1 MDPALT
7 LEKAVTQARQKEAV
21 HEQQSIVR
29 SYMFCRKIRLTLLNS
44 DRDTAKT
51 HREDTQ
57 GICQRHKTATSLDV
71 PVAEPYR
78 HIVGVSAQ
86 LGMQSAEVAV

>member
-1 MDPALT
+1 
-7 LEKAVTQARQKEAV
+7 
-21 HEQQSIVR
+21 
-29 SYMFCRKIRLTLLNS
+29 MFCRKIRLTQLNS

-57 GICQRHKTATSLDV
+57 GISQRHKMATSLDV
-71 PVAEPYR
+71 PVAEPYH

-86 LGMQSAEVAV
+86 LGARMQSAEVAV